1 MSPALPAAPWPGDLP
16 GPPGAP
22 PAPSCI
28 AVPADAPDLTRQL
41 HDALAPLRPAL
52 VLMFGDPAGGLAAA
66 GAALHDSLGCRV
78 VGCSSAGEIGPGGY
92 CKNSVVALGFP
103 SVSFRVGV
111 CLLRHQAQIPVSEW
125 MASLRR
131 FQADFPRSPARSRF
145 GILLADAHARQ
156 EDVLVATLDAAM
168 PDLPVIGGSAA
179 GGLRFLPTCQ
189 MVDGEEQPGA
199 AVFLLVETDLAV
211 SEVTF
216 AHFSPTATRVVVTA
230 AIPEKRRILEL
241 NAEPAAEEYAR
252 LTGIATDAL
261 TPSEFAR
268 HPLLLRMG
276 RHHHVRAISAQ
287 TEDGGLSLMSA
298 IDTGTVLTLGRA
310 EDMTQGF
317 AEALAALP
325 RPPLMV
331 LGFDC
336 ILRRLALEREGLRD
350 QMSEL
355 LTRYRVAGFNTYGE
369 QHSGMH
375 VNQTFVGLAF
385 MPNADAAPDAA

>member
-1 MSPALPAAPWPGDLP
+1 MDTGPVAKEGAIGPVAVQADRGEADPGRILLDGLRGADP
-16 GPPGAP
+16 G
-22 PAPSCI
+22 
-28 AVPADAPDLTRQL
+28 
-41 HDALAPLRPAL
+41 L
-52 VLMFGDPAGGLAAA
+52 VLVFGADGSELAALD
-66 GAALHDSLGCRV
+66 AALRAGLPEGCV
-78 VGCSSAGEIGPGGY
+78 IAGCSSAGEIGPRGY
-92 CKNSVVALGFP
+92 ASGSIVAIGFP
-103 SVSFRVGV
+103 AAHFRASTLV
-111 CLLRHQAQIPVSEW
+111 LPRLDALPVSDW
-125 MASLRR
+125 MAALRR
-131 FQADFPRSPARSRF
+131 LQAGFGPDPQRSLF
-145 GILLADAHARQ
+145 GLLLVDGLAGQ
-156 EDVLVATLDAAM
+156 EDALVATIDAA
-168 PDLPVIGGSAA
+168 LPSVPTLGWSA
-179 GGLRFLPTCQ
+179 GDGLSFKQTWLLANGQVVTN
-189 MVDGEEQPGA
+189 A
-199 AVFLLVETDLAV
+199 AIFLLVETDLAV

>member
-1 MSPALPAAPWPGDLP
+1 MDTGPVAKEGAIGPVAVQADRGEADPGRILLDGLRGADP
-16 GPPGAP
+16 G
-22 PAPSCI
+22 
-28 AVPADAPDLTRQL
+28 
-41 HDALAPLRPAL
+41 L
-52 VLMFGDPAGGLAAA
+52 VLVFGADGSELAALD
-66 GAALHDSLGCRV
+66 AALRAGLPDGCV
-78 VGCSSAGEIGPGGY
+78 IAGCSSAGEIGPRGY
-92 CKNSVVALGFP
+92 ASGSIVAIGFP
-103 SVSFRVGV
+103 AAHFRASTLV
-111 CLLRHQAQIPVSEW
+111 LPRLDALPVSDW
-125 MASLRR
+125 MAALRR
-131 FQADFPRSPARSRF
+131 LQAGFGPDPQRSLF
-145 GILLADAHARQ
+145 GLLLVDGLAGQ
-156 EDVLVATLDAAM
+156 EDALVATIDAA
-168 PDLPVIGGSAA
+168 LPSVPTLGGSA
-179 GGLRFLPTCQ
+179 GDGLSFKQTWLLANGQVVTN
-189 MVDGEEQPGA
+189 A
-199 AVFLLVETDLAV
+199 AIFLLVETDLSV

>member
-1 MSPALPAAPWPGDLP
+1 MTNTGPAVKEGAA
-16 GPPGAP
+16 GPVAVQADRGRADHGQILLDGLRGAN
-22 PAPSCI
+22 
-28 AVPADAPDLTRQL
+28 
-41 HDALAPLRPAL
+41 PAL
-52 VLMFGDPAGGLAAA
+52 VLVFGAHGPELAALDAVLRA
-66 GAALHDSLGCRV
+66 GLPEGCV
-78 VGCSSAGEIGPGGY
+78 IAGCSSAGEIGPSGY
-92 CKNSVVALGFP
+92 ASDSVVAIGFP
-103 SVSFRVGV
+103 AAHFRATALV
-111 CLLRHQAQIPVSEW
+111 LTNLDALPVSDW
-125 MASLRR
+125 MAALRR
-131 FQADFPRSPARSRF
+131 LQAGF
-145 GILLADAHARQ
+145 GPDPQRALFGLLLVDGLAGQ
-156 EDVLVATLDAAM
+156 EDALVATIDAA
-168 PDLPVIGGSAA
+168 LPSVPTLGGSAGDGLLFRQTWLLA
-179 GGLRFLPTCQ
+179 GGKVVTN
-189 MVDGEEQPGA
+189 A

-216 AHFSPTATRVVVTA
+216 AHFSPTDRRVVVTA

-252 LTGIATDAL
+252 LTGIAPDAL
-261 TPSEFAR
+261 TPSDFAR

-287 TEDGGLSLMSA
+287 TGDGGLSLMSA

-317 AEALAALP
+317 AEALASLP

-336 ILRRLALEREGLRD
+336 ILRRLAVEREGLRD

-355 LTRYRVAGFNTYGE
+355 LARYRVAGFNTYGE

-375 VNQTFVGLAF
+375 VNQT
-385 MPNADAAPDAA
+385 

>member
-1 MSPALPAAPWPGDLP
+1 MDTGPAAKEGATGPVAVQADRGQADHGRILLDGLRGANPG
-16 GPPGAP
+16 
-22 PAPSCI
+22 
-28 AVPADAPDLTRQL
+28 
-41 HDALAPLRPAL
+41 L
-52 VLMFGDPAGGLAAA
+52 VLIFGAHGPELAALD
-66 GAALHDSLGCRV
+66 AALRAGLPEGCV
-78 VGCSSAGEIGPGGY
+78 IAGCSSAGEIGPCGY
-92 CKNSVVALGFP
+92 ASDSVVAIGFP
-103 SVSFRVGV
+103 AAHFRASALV
-111 CLLRHQAQIPVSEW
+111 LPDLDALPVSDW
-125 MASLRR
+125 MAALRR
-131 FQADFPRSPARSRF
+131 LQAGFGPDPQRSLF
-145 GILLADAHARQ
+145 GLLLVDGLAGQ
-156 EDVLVATLDAAM
+156 EDALVATIDAA
-168 PDLPVIGGSAA
+168 LPSVPTLGGSA
-179 GGLRFLPTCQ
+179 GDGLLFRQTWLLAQGKVVTN
-189 MVDGEEQPGA
+189 A

-216 AHFSPTATRVVVTA
+216 AHFSPTDRRVVVTA

-252 LTGIATDAL
+252 LTGLAPDAL
-261 TPSEFAR
+261 TPTEFAR

-287 TEDGGLSLMSA
+287 TGDGGLSLMSA

-331 LGFDC
+331 LAFDC
-336 ILRRLALEREGLRD
+336 ILRRLAVEREGLSD

-355 LTRYRVAGFNTYGE
+355 LARYRVAGFNTYGE

-385 MPNADAAPDAA
+385 MPNTDAAPTHAA

>member
-1 MSPALPAAPWPGDLP
+1 M
-16 GPPGAP
+16 
-22 PAPSCI
+22 
-28 AVPADAPDLTRQL
+28 
-41 HDALAPLRPAL
+41 
-52 VLMFGDPAGGLAAA
+52 
-66 GAALHDSLGCRV
+66 
-78 VGCSSAGEIGPGGY
+78 
-92 CKNSVVALGFP
+92 
-103 SVSFRVGV
+103 
-111 CLLRHQAQIPVSEW
+111 
-125 MASLRR
+125 
-131 FQADFPRSPARSRF
+131 
-145 GILLADAHARQ
+145 
-156 EDVLVATLDAAM
+156 
-168 PDLPVIGGSAA
+168 
-179 GGLRFLPTCQ
+179 
-189 MVDGEEQPGA
+189 
-199 AVFLLVETDLAV
+199 
-211 SEVTF
+211 
-216 AHFSPTATRVVVTA
+216 VTA

-252 LTGIATDAL
+252 LTGIAPDAL

-287 TEDGGLSLMSA
+287 TADGGLSLMSA

-317 AEALAALP
+317 AEALASLP

-336 ILRRLALEREGLRD
+336 ILRRLALEREGLHD

-355 LTRYRVAGFNTYGE
+355 LARYRVAGFNTYGE

-385 MPNADAAPDAA
+385 MPNTDAPAHAS

>member
-1 MSPALPAAPWPGDLP
+1 MDTGPVAKEGAIGPVAVQADRGQADCGRILLDGLRGADPG
-16 GPPGAP
+16 
-22 PAPSCI
+22 
-28 AVPADAPDLTRQL
+28 
-41 HDALAPLRPAL
+41 L
-52 VLMFGDPAGGLAAA
+52 VLIFGADGAELAALDAVLRA
-66 GAALHDSLGCRV
+66 GLPDGCLIA
-78 VGCSSAGEIGPGGY
+78 GCSSAGEIGPSGY
-92 CKNSVVALGFP
+92 ASGSIVAIGFP
-103 SVSFRVGV
+103 AAHFRASA
-111 CLLRHQAQIPVSEW
+111 LILPNLDALPVSDW
-125 MASLRR
+125 MAALRR
-131 FQADFPRSPARSRF
+131 LQAGF
-145 GILLADAHARQ
+145 GPDPQRALFGLLLVDGLAGQ
-156 EDVLVATLDAAM
+156 EDVLVATIDAA
-168 PDLPVIGGSAA
+168 LPSVPTLGGSA
-179 GGLRFLPTCQ
+179 GDGLSFQQTWLLAQGQVITN
-189 MVDGEEQPGA
+189 A

-252 LTGIATDAL
+252 LTGIAPDAL

-287 TEDGGLSLMSA
+287 TADGGLSLMSA

-317 AEALAALP
+317 AEALASLP

-336 ILRRLALEREGLRD
+336 ILRRLALEREGLHD

-355 LTRYRVAGFNTYGE
+355 LARYRVAGFNTYGE

-385 MPNADAAPDAA
+385 MPNTDAPAHAS